1 MTALAQEVI
10 PVADEEPVSDLDEFL
25 WQTWKA
31 MVPPEGYRAEI
42 IEGSIEV
49 SPTGRRRHAVLINR
63 LRRELE
69 AHLADTAFAAY
80 QDTNV
85 VHRRRGWIPDL
96 VISLR
101 DLSEETWDEDGLGV
115 DASAV
120 ETVVEVVSPGWR
132 DTQRDRIRKRREYA
146 RAGIPLYVLIDDH
159 DDDGV
164 VVLLSEPDADKAA
177 YAGEHRIPY
186 GTDAVIPVG
195 PAKGF
200 VIGEAITKS

>member
-1 MTALAQEVI
+1 MEL
-10 PVADEEPVSDLDEFL
+10 
-25 WQTWKA
+25 
-31 MVPPEGYRAEI
+31 PEGYRAEI
-42 IEGSIEV
+42 IEGAIEV
-49 SPTGRRRHAVLINR
+49 SPPGRLRHAVLANR
-63 LRRELE
+63 MRNGL
-69 AHLADTAFAAY
+69 HVQLADTPFAAY
-80 QDTNV
+80 HGMGV
-85 VHRRRGWIPDL
+85 IHRRTAWLPDL
-96 VISLR
+96 VVTLH
-101 DLSEETWDEDGLGV
+101 DLDEETWDEGGLGV